1 MFKLSSAANFRR
13 SLAGTCMILAPVV
26 IFVSTVASTSMKFP
40 ADPEARMN
48 EMAADPGRSALIG
61 MTFAFSQLLF
71 IPVVLGIVHLVKDKG
86 VVLAHIGALLAGLG
100 LFGHAVYSGAQFVAI
115 EIAKSGS
122 VDVFERFQKSTLLNP
137 FTAFGFLGF
146 LLGFILLSLA
156 LWRGGV
162 VPGWFPVVFIVSL
175 ILEFFAS
182 GFFPPAAI
190 VAGVVFVGVLG
201 WLGVKV
207 LRMSD
212 SEWEAGQSAE
222 T

>member
-1 MFKLSSAANFRR
+1 
-13 SLAGTCMILAPVV
+13 
-26 IFVSTVASTSMKFP
+26 
-40 ADPEARMN
+40 MN
-48 EMAADPGRSALIG
+48 ELAADPGRSALIG

-71 IPVVLGIVHLVKDKG
+71 IPVVLGIVHLVKERG
-86 VVLAHIGALLAGLG
+86 VGLAHVGALLAGLG

-115 EIAKSGS
+115 EIAQADSLEA
-122 VDVFERFQKSTLLNP
+122 FERFQKSPLLNP
-137 FTAFGFLGF
+137 FTGFGFIGF

-162 VPGWFPVVFIVSL
+162 VPGWFPAVFIVSL

-182 GFFPPAAI
+182 GAFPPAAI

-212 SEWEAGQSAE
+212 REWETGQSTEA
-222 T
+222 